1 MPIKRM
7 KKLLDDQGVHYVTLR
22 HSPAYTAQAVAAS
35 VHVPSKEMAKTVM
48 IRVDGQT
55 AMAVLPASYQV
66 DFDQLRDSLEAAR
79 VSLMPEKEFRGQFPD
94 CETGAMPPFGNLY
107 GMPVYVAES
116 LAEDEYIAFSA
127 GTHHEVVVMKYADY
141 QQVVQPRVMKFSMEI
156 LALSS

>member
-35 VHVPSKEMAKTVM
+35 VHIPSKEMVKTVM

-66 DFDQLRDSLEAAR
+66 DFDQLRNSLEAAR